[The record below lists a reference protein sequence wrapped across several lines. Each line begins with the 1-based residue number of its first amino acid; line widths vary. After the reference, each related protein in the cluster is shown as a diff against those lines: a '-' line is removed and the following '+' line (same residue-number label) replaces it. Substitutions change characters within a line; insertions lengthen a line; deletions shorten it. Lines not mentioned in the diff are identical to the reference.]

1 MRRAAVLIALAL
13 ATSAAGA
20 QSVKVGERAPKIDLA
35 TVAGGKARLSE
46 LRGHPVVVTFWA
58 TWCPSCRTEF
68 PDLVKVHADYS
79 AAGLRVLAVNG
90 IDQEHSRSQIGT
102 EHVKQFIKEFSVPF
116 PVALDKGSR
125 VLRAYGILTLPAM
138 VFIDSGGVVR
148 AISAGPTSREALDR
162 GIATILP
169 PG

>member
-1 MRRAAVLIALAL
+1 MRRGAVLIALAL
-13 ATSAAGA
+13 AASAAGA
-20 QSVKVGERAPKIDLA
+20 QSVKVGQRAPEINLEA
-35 TVAGGKARLSE
+35 VAGGKARLSE

-68 PDLVKVHADYS
+68 PDLVKVQADYS

-90 IDQEHSRSQIGT
+90 IDQEHSRNGT
-102 EHVKQFIKEFSVPF
+102 KHVKQFIEEFAVTF
-116 PVALDKGSR
+116 PVGLDKRGR
-125 VLRAYGILTLPAM
+125 TRDAYGILTLPTM
-138 VFIDSGGVVR
+138 LFIDSGGVVR

-169 PG
+169 PS

>member
-1 MRRAAVLIALAL
+1 MGRCAVLIALAL
-13 ATSAAGA
+13 AASVAGA
-20 QSVKVGERAPKIDLA
+20 QSVKVGQRAPEIDLA

-68 PDLVKVHADYS
+68 PDLVKVQ
-79 AAGLRVLAVNG
+79 AAYASSDLRVLAING
-90 IDQEHSRSQIGT
+90 IDQEHSRNGT
-102 EHVKQFIKEFSVPF
+102 KHVEQFIEEFSVTF
-116 PVALDKGSR
+116 PVALDKRSR
-125 VLRAYGILTLPAM
+125 VLNAYGILTLPTM
-138 VFIDSGGVVR
+138 LFIDSGGVVR

-162 GIATILP
+162 GIATIIP

>member
-1 MRRAAVLIALAL
+1 MRRGAVLIVLAL
-13 ATSAAGA
+13 AASAAGA

-35 TVAGGKARLSE
+35 TVAGGKTRLSE

-68 PDLVKVHADYS
+68 PDLVKVQAAYASAD
-79 AAGLRVLAVNG
+79 LRVLAING
-90 IDQEHSRSQIGT
+90 IDQEHGKDT
-102 EHVKQFIKEFSVPF
+102 KHVKQFIEEFGVTF

-125 VLRAYGILTLPAM
+125 VLRAYGILTLPTM
-138 VFIDSGGVVR
+138 LFIDSGGVVR

-162 GIATILP
+162 GIATIIP